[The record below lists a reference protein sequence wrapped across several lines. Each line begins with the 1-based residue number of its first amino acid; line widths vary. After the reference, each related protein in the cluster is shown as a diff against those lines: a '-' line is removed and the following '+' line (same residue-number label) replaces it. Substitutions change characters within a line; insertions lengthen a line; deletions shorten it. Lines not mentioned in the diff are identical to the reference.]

1 MERDF
6 LTSKILAFKKSA
18 IPVQRWH
25 TRSVILTVAHYKG
38 GVGKSTTT
46 IALGSSW
53 HREGRSVAIVDADE
67 QGTVTDWSVQADLTE
82 GVEGENPHRPH
93 VLSLP
98 DGKALLKKVPE
109 LAQQFEHVLIDSPP
123 RLGRVTRA
131 ALVVADVAL
140 IPIGPGGADA
150 WPLRR
155 TLVLLEE
162 ARKVNSRLQVF
173 YLLSKFDP
181 RTVDESSIREALL
194 ETNTFPVLK
203 SVVSSRTPYYRAL
216 TVGSD
221 PSAYDR
227 TGVVEEEV
235 RGVISEITRKHAAWR
250 RRRA

>member
-1 MERDF
+1 M
-6 LTSKILAFKKSA
+6 
-18 IPVQRWH
+18 
-25 TRSVILTVAHYKG
+25 ILTVAHYKG

-46 IALGSSW
+46 IALGASW
-53 HREGRSVAIVDADE
+53 HRGGKAVVIVDADE
-67 QGTVTDWSVQADLTE
+67 QGTVTDWSAQADLNE
-82 GVEGENPHRPH
+82 SEEAAELRSHRPH
-93 VLSLP
+93 VESLP
-98 DGKALLKKVPE
+98 DGKAILRKVPE
-109 LAQQFEHVLIDSPP
+109 LAHQFDHVLIDSPP

-131 ALVVADVAL
+131 ALVVADVAI
-140 IPIGPGGADA
+140 IPVGPGGADA

-155 TLVLLEE
+155 TLILLEE

-194 ETNTFPVLK
+194 ETGTFPVLK
-203 SVVSSRTPYYRAL
+203 SIISSRTSYYRAL

-221 PSAYDR
+221 PAAYDR

-250 RRRA
+250 RKRA